1 MNMHLVLMF
10 LMENL
15 WCNHSQIYEMK
26 PIYHLFIFLVGG
38 VHRFPPKGKDI
49 SKGWEG
55 ARQAALGFH
64 LGVTPSVIRSRYNL
78 TAKDVGTATN
88 NSQAVAQVHSS
99 YSLLLRF
106 H

>member
-1 MNMHLVLMF
+1 MNMNIIF
-10 LMENL
+10 L
-15 WCNHSQIYEMK
+15 
-26 PIYHLFIFLVGG
+26 FFLVGG

-55 ARQAALGFH
+55 ARQAALGFQ

-88 NSQAVAQVHSS
+88 NSQAVAQVHFS
-99 YSLLLRF
+99 YSLLYC
-106 H
+106 